1 MISLLAI
8 AIAFAAQPGATV
20 TPPVQAGAWD
30 VRSKV
35 VDLAIPGVPGFFVRM
50 ARGKSKAERK
60 QVAAGQGIEAL
71 LAPDPKAQCRIESQT
86 VADGRY
92 AQTLACPQK
101 KGTPMRIVRS
111 GSYSATGFV
120 GQAIVTGTTP
130 KGALRIVLDQQ
141 ASRVGA

>member
-35 VDLAIPGVPGFFVRM
+35 VDLAIPGVPASSSYG
-50 ARGKSKAERK
+50 
-60 QVAAGQGIEAL
+60 AGQEQGGAQ
-71 LAPDPKAQCRIESQT
+71 AGRGGAGYRGAARTRPQGAVPDREPDRRRWSLR
-86 VADGRY
+86 ADAGLSAEEGHADAHRP
-92 AQTLACPQK
+92 L
-101 KGTPMRIVRS
+101 